1 MLVLDQELGLRKREA
16 AIAVLVPWATF
27 VLTGLF
33 FFVTLN
39 PNYLNNLFAKP

>member
-1 MLVLDQELGLRKREA
+1 MLVLVQELGLGKREA
-16 AIAVLVPWATF
+16 AMAVLVPWAAF

-33 FFVTLN
+33 FFLTLN